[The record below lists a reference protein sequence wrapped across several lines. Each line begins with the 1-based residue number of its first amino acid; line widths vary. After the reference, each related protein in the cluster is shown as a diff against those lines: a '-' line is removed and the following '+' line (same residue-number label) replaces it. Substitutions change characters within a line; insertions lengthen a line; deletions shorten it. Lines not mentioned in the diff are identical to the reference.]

1 MGAAGQEL
9 SEDERK
15 KYGSTIHWGLGVGA
29 GAVYGALRDRVPG
42 ADWGNGLLFGTTFWA
57 LIDEGANTALG
68 LTPGPSRFPWQTH
81 ARGLAGHLVFG
92 LAADTALRLM
102 DRGMRRAPMRAN
114 YRAGVIASLTAEAV
128 FTATMM
134 RLLHLRGKDPWK
146 VTRASA
152 SLVFGPRSLG
162 RRASRPEMLGDCA
175 MDLMI

>member
-1 MGAAGQEL
+1 MTSPAEVIRARELTKTFRAFSRREGVLGAFRDLFHREYREVRAVDAAGQEL

-15 KYGSTIHWGLGVGA
+15 KYGSAIHWGLGVGA

-42 ADWGNGLLFGTTFWA
+42 ADWGNGLLFGTAFWA

-102 DRGMRRAPMRAN
+102 DRVA
-114 YRAGVIASLTAEAV
+114 
-128 FTATMM
+128 
-134 RLLHLRGKDPWK
+134 
-146 VTRASA
+146 
-152 SLVFGPRSLG
+152 
-162 RRASRPEMLGDCA
+162 
-175 MDLMI
+175 